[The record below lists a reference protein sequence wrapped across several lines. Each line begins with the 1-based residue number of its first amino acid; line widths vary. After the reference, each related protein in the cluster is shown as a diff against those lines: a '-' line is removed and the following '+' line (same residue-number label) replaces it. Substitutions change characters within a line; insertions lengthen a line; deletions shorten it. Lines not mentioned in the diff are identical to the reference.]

1 MAAVSRPKKDEEIQR
16 EREREREREITAKN
30 HSEEVKR
37 ISSRFVVI
45 SDRE

>member
-1 MAAVSRPKKDEEIQR
+1 MAVSRPKKDE

-30 HSEEVKR
+30 YSEEVKR
-37 ISSRFVVI
+37 SSSFVVI

>member
-1 MAAVSRPKKDEEIQR
+1 MAAVSRPKKDEEIQ
-16 EREREREREITAKN
+16 REREREREITAKN